1 MVESLANLFS
11 GQVIA
16 MMIVGIILGIVIGA
30 LPGLTATMGVALLVP
45 MTFWMPPFAAIMMLL
60 GIYIGA
66 MYGGALSA
74 ILIRMP
80 GTPAAAA
87 TTFDG
92 YPLAQQGKAGL
103 AIGISCITG
112 VIGGIFSTF
121 VLIIAAPFV
130 ARFALKF
137 GPAEYFALA
146 VFGLSIIASLSG
158 QSLAKGLF
166 TGACGLF
173 LATVGMD
180 PITAVPRFTFG
191 LQPLLEGLPLIPILI
206 GVFALGEV
214 FHQTTLRGETE
225 ISFMEMGRILP
236 NRNEWRQILPA
247 TLLACLSGTLIGA
260 LPGVGGDIAAFV
272 AYDHAKKLSRNP
284 GQFGKGALDGLA
296 AAECANNSVTGGAM
310 IPLLT
315 LGIPGDSVTAVL
327 LGAFMIHGIRPGP
340 ELFQKQ
346 GEFVTAMFVGLIV
359 ANLLVLPIGLMGAKI
374 FAQVIYIP
382 KHFLL
387 PLIIIFS
394 IIGAYA
400 INNNLFDIVVMFIF
414 GLIGWI
420 MRQFNFPVAPLVL
433 GLILGRMI
441 EENLRR
447 ALILSEGQFTIFVTH
462 PIAFL
467 LLLGMIVSVTLGIWQ
482 QYQGLRR
489 FRPNFEEM
497 ANFPRKTQCDT

>member
-1 MVESLANLFS
+1 MQEALLMLLN

-16 MMIVGIILGIVIGA
+16 MMLIGIVVGIIVGA

-45 MTFWMPPFAAIMMLL
+45 VTFWMPPLPAIMVLL
-60 GIYIGA
+60 GIYVGA

-74 ILIRMP
+74 ILIRAP

-112 VIGGIFSTF
+112 VIGGVFSTI
-121 VLIIAAPFV
+121 VLIIAAPLI

-146 VFGLSIIASLSG
+146 VFGLSIIASLSER
-158 QSLAKGLF
+158 SLVKGLLM
-166 TGACGLF
+166 GALGLL

-180 PITAVPRFTFG
+180 PVTAVPRFTFG
-191 LQPLLEGLPLIPILI
+191 FQQLLEGLPFIPVLI

-214 FHQTTLRGETE
+214 FYQATMQEETRV
-225 ISFMEMGRILP
+225 SFKELGRILP
-236 NRNEWRQILPA
+236 NREEWRQILPA
-247 TLLACLSGTLIGA
+247 TSLACVTGTLIGA

-284 GQFGKGALDGLA
+284 HRFGQGALEGLA

-327 LGAFMIHGIRPGP
+327 LGALMIHGIRPGP

-346 GEFVTAMFVGLIV
+346 GEFVAALFIGLLV
-359 ANLLVLPIGLMGAKI
+359 ANLLVLPIGLAGAKL
-374 FAQVIYIP
+374 FAQTVRAP

-387 PLIIIFS
+387 PFIIVLS
-394 IIGAYA
+394 VVGSYA
-400 INNNLFDIVVMFIF
+400 INNSLFDVAVMFIF
-414 GLIGWI
+414 GLIGWV
-420 MRQFNFPVAPLVL
+420 MRRFDFPAAPLVL
-433 GLILGRMI
+433 GLILGKMA

-447 ALILSEGQFTIFVTH
+447 ALILSEGQLDIFIMR
-462 PIAFL
+462 PIALL
-467 LLLGMIVSVTLGIWQ
+467 LLLGAIVSIAFGLWQ
-482 QYQGLRR
+482 QWKAQ
-489 FRPNFEEM
+489 
-497 ANFPRKTQCDT
+497 RKEASCEL